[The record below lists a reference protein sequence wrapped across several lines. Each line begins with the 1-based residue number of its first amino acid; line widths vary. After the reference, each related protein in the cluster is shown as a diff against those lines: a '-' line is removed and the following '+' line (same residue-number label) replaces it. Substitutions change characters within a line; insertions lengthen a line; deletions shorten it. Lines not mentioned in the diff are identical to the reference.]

1 MADRSHIE
9 WTEATWNP
17 VSGCTKVSAGCA
29 HCYAER
35 MARRLQAA
43 GSAKYRDGF
52 AVRLHRDTLGLPLRW
67 REPRLVFVNS
77 MGDLFHEDVPEEFV
91 RDVFD
96 VMRRAHWHVFQVLT
110 KRSARLLAIGSRLD
124 WPANV
129 WAGVTVENHDV
140 LTRVDDLRRL
150 ECATVRF
157 LSLEPLLGPLD
168 GLDLSG
174 IDWVIVGGES
184 GPQARP
190 MRAEWVRA
198 VRDLCHC
205 EGVPFYF
212 KQWGGRQRKRAG
224 RLLDGRVWDEMPRP
238 RLAVSPGPG
247 FDDQAGLAA
256 QQDEL
261 PLPALLASG

>member
-35 MARRLQAA
+35 MAKRLQAA
-43 GSAKYRDGF
+43 GSTKYRDGF
-52 AVRLHRDTLGLPLRW
+52 AVRLHPDSLGLPLRW

-129 WAGVTVENHDV
+129 WAGVTVENQDV

-198 VRDLCHC
+198 VRDLCQRA
-205 EGVPFYF
+205 GVPFYF

-224 RLLDGRVWDEMPRP
+224 RLLDGRVWDEMPQP
-238 RLAVSPGPG
+238 HIQKLAGRDG
-247 FDDQAGLAA
+247 WRW
-256 QQDEL
+256 
-261 PLPALLASG
+261 